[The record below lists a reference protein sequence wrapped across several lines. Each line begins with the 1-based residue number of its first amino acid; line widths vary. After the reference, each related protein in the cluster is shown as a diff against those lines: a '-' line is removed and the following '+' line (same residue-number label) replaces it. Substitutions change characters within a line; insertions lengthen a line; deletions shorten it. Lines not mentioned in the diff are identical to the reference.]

1 MEVVKAHGCICLVGP
16 AIQDIAA
23 DALSFLQ
30 SLHTNAPASCQNVPL
45 LGSTGT
51 ATTRNLANSLTAGH
65 SCNDNLP
72 SCDKGPSRTLQQTAL
87 EPESRLDEFR
97 PHVTLVT
104 KEEVAACTVS
114 RSDLLQDF
122 HLLDPT
128 LFFPVGIAIAD
139 IANVLSGAA
148 ASCSEA
154 RMGAQMELSTGKT
167 KHDLVCKDSTE
178 SLAQPHRLIG

>member
-30 SLHTNAPASCQNVPL
+30 SLHTNAPASRQNVPL

-51 ATTRNLANSLTAGH
+51 TTTRNLANSLTAGH

-87 EPESRLDEFR
+87 DEFR

-104 KEEVAACTVS
+104 KEEVAACKVS

-122 HLLDPT
+122 QLLDPT
-128 LFFPVGIAIAD
+128 PFFPVGIAIAD
-139 IANVLSGAA
+139 IANVSSGAVD
-148 ASCSEA
+148 SSSEA

-167 KHDLVCKDSTE
+167 KHDLVYKDSTE
-178 SLAQPHRLIG
+178 SLAQPHHPTLSPRTSL